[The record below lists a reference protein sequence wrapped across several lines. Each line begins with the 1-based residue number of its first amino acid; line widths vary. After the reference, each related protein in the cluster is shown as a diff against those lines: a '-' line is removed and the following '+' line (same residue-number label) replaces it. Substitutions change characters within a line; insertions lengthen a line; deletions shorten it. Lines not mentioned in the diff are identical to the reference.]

1 MIDRLIEETFLKN
14 STTPLESREKLF
26 RDLFNGARV
35 KLKSF
40 KEDKEKS
47 LLDRWNKSRTNR
59 NDLIR
64 LMLQIESSNLPAA
77 LDKLLP
83 SDPEK
88 PTVSER
94 EEHYP
99 FFLTLTSLTTV
110 GSDLEGILPPHET
123 FLSTKSEGEK
133 L

>member
-1 MIDRLIEETFLKN
+1 MIDRLIEEAFLKN

-26 RDLFNGARV
+26 HDLFNGARV

-77 LDKLLP
+77 LDKLLVDNSWKRFGRHSSP
-83 SDPEK
+83 S
-88 PTVSER
+88 
-94 EEHYP
+94 
-99 FFLTLTSLTTV
+99 
-110 GSDLEGILPPHET
+110 
-123 FLSTKSEGEK
+123 
-133 L
+133 